1 MEENEIKIMKDVGA
15 ASKEAMLKAKA
26 MIKPGVRIIDVAE
39 ATEKSLREKG
49 YGLAFPINLSINEQA
64 AHFTPS
70 VGDDSVFPEDALVK
84 IDFGAEKNGFLGDGA
99 ITLDLSGRHSKMVEA
114 ATMALDNAIS
124 HVKAG
129 AEVGKIGGVIEETIT
144 KMGFKPIKNLG
155 GHGVEEHDLHA
166 GIFVPNFDNHDDTVL
181 EEGEV
186 IAIEPFVTNGRG
198 MVVNSDAC
206 EIYSYAGAV
215 AIRSAD
221 ARKVLE
227 HLDANHP
234 TEPFA
239 VRWLANVVD
248 SKFRLYAAIGE
259 LLRAGAIEPH
269 NGLIESANGMV
280 AQAEAELLVQK
291 GGCEIITK

>member
-1 MEENEIKIMKDVGA
+1 MEENEIKIMKEVGA
-15 ASKEAMLKAKA
+15 ASKEAMLKAKG
-26 MIKPGVRIIDVAE
+26 MIKPGVRIMDVAE
-39 ATEKSLREKG
+39 ATEKFLREKG

-124 HVKAG
+124 MAKAG

-206 EIYSYAGAV
+206 EIYSYAGAT
-215 AIRSAD
+215 AIRSTD
-221 ARKVLE
+221 GRKIME
-227 HLDANHP
+227 YLDANHP

-239 VRWLANVVD
+239 VRWLSEIID

-259 LLRAGAIEPH
+259 LLRAGVIEPH